1 MRVEDR
7 PPRPAGQP
15 VALRPLSPGQQG
27 ILLQHNAAPGS
38 PIFNVPAALE
48 LTGPLDEH
56 ALRRALTDLVA
67 RHEVLRTTFPQHAT
81 GVAQAIHPPHEAAL
95 PVRDLGSVPAA
106 EQAQA
111 ARELLDNEAAIPF
124 DLEHETGLR
133 CRLVRLDTERHV
145 LFWMMHHII
154 CDGWSK
160 AVFATDLSA
169 LYAAHHAGTPVPLPE
184 LSVSYSDFAAEQCDT
199 DPAVLEQHLL
209 YWDKQLE
216 GVADLPTLVAAHRAG
231 ENPARGDSISL
242 TIDAETTGRLHAVGR
257 QGRSS
262 LFMVLHA
269 ALAVALQQG
278 SGHRDLLINTPYGGR
293 PSPAFEPLIGFFV
306 NVLALRTRLEGDPAF
321 RELLAQVRG
330 TALDAYEHSQA
341 PIQHVAHR
349 LAQRNRGRVGPLN
362 EISLAFANLPYQD
375 VRLMGLTVQGFPLT
389 RVDVRY
395 PLELHLWEDTASPGL
410 GGRLIFRTDLVDRDT
425 AAALV
430 DAYQKVLHA
439 VAADPGQRLSQLA
452 PLNSRFLEPPTAWQA
467 AGPLDQPQAW
477 AEPSTDTERA
487 LLDIWAGL
495 LHTDDISATDS
506 FVDLGGHSLLVAL
519 MVAKVR
525 DTFGVDLPVPTIYQ
539 DPTLRSVAS
548 AIDAAAAT

>member
-1 MRVEDR
+1 MRAEHL
-7 PPRPAGQP
+7 PAVP
-15 VALRPLSPGQQG
+15 HSESTLRPLSPGQQG

-67 RHEVLRTTFPQHAT
+67 RHEVLRTTFPQH
-81 GVAQAIHPPHEAAL
+81 VNEPLQAIHPPHEAEL
-95 PVRDLGSVPAA
+95 PVHDLGHLPAS

-111 ARELLDNEAAIPF
+111 VRELLDNEAAIPF
-124 DLEHETGLR
+124 ALDHQMGLR
-133 CRLVRLDTERHV
+133 CRLIRLAPELHV

-169 LYAAHHAGTPVPLPE
+169 LYAAHHTGAPLTLPE
-184 LSVSYSDFAAEQCDT
+184 LPFSYSDFAAEQCNT
-199 DPAVLEQHLL
+199 DPAVMEQHLR
-209 YWDKQLE
+209 YWDKQLD
-216 GVADLPTLVAAHRAG
+216 GVAELPALVTAHSAT
-231 ENPARGDSISL
+231 EKPARGDSITL
-242 TIDAETTGRLHAVGR
+242 AIDAKTTGGLQTLARR
-257 QGRSS
+257 NRSS
-262 LFMVLHA
+262 IFMVLHT
-269 ALAVALQQG
+269 ALAVALHQG
-278 SGHRDLLINTPYGGR
+278 SGRRDLLINTPYGGR

-306 NVLALRTRLEGDPAF
+306 NVLALRTRLDGDPTF

-341 PIQHVAHR
+341 PIQHVASR

-375 VRLMGLTVQGFPLT
+375 VRMTDLDVRSFPLT

-395 PLELHLWEDTASPGL
+395 PLELHLWEDSTARGVS
-410 GGRLIFRTDLVDRDT
+410 GRLIFRTDLVDRDT
-425 AAALV
+425 AGALV
-430 DAYQKVLHA
+430 DTYLAILQS
-439 VAADPGQRLSQLA
+439 VASDPDQQLSQLV
-452 PLNSRFLEPPTAWQA
+452 PLSPGFLEPSARAEA
-467 AGPLDQPQAW
+467 ACLPSPAEAF

-519 MVAKVR
+519 MVAKIR
-525 DTFGVDLPVPTIYQ
+525 DTFGADLPVPTIYQ
-539 DPTLRSVAS
+539 DPSLRSVAAS
-548 AIDAAAAT
+548 IDALSRT